1 MQEDDEDEMPSLVYH
16 SRMQYLK
23 ARARDDTTNTNNNN
37 KQQRRRSSTFNI
49 LEDNLPSLS
58 QEQLE
63 PCSRDIL
70 LPPNELMTRTQSFRQ
85 AYWEHHYQP
94 TTRGIKQIF
103 PETNER
109 TERRSKK
116 RKEILA
122 KLIANEKMKRE
133 AELRRRAE
141 KIMSQQSKNDNIVES
156 DSDDENLDSDDESE
170 SLDVI
175 ANSIMRSTMIGGAS
189 SRPRRLVGEEQLPRS
204 QTICVQSA
212 KSSVATDTREQ
223 SSSDKDFTA
232 GFAFS
237 FINQWSNSE
246 DNDV

>member
-1 MQEDDEDEMPSLVYH
+1 MQEDDDDDMPSLVYH

-23 ARARDDTTNTNNNN
+23 ARPRGDTTTNTNNN

-94 TTRGIKQIF
+94 TTRGIKQVF

-156 DSDDENLDSDDESE
+156 DDESADSDDESE

-189 SRPRRLVGEEQLPRS
+189 QRPKEQLPRS
-204 QTICVQSA
+204 HTICVQSA
-212 KSSVATDTREQ
+212 KQAASSAATDTREQ

-237 FINQWSNSE
+237 FINQWSNSD
-246 DNDV
+246 DNDN

>member
-1 MQEDDEDEMPSLVYH
+1 V
-16 SRMQYLK
+16 
-23 ARARDDTTNTNNNN
+23 
-37 KQQRRRSSTFNI
+37 
-49 LEDNLPSLS
+49 
-58 QEQLE
+58 
-63 PCSRDIL
+63 
-70 LPPNELMTRTQSFRQ
+70 
-85 AYWEHHYQP
+85 
-94 TTRGIKQIF
+94 F

-141 KIMSQQSKNDNIVES
+141 KIMSQQQSKNDNIVES

-189 SRPRRLVGEEQLPRS
+189 QRPRRQEQLPRS

-223 SSSDKDFTA
+223 SSSDNDFTA

-237 FINQWSNSE
+237 FINQWSST
-246 DNDV
+246 D

>member
-23 ARARDDTTNTNNNN
+23 ARARDDTTNTNN
-37 KQQRRRSSTFNI
+37 KQHRRRSSTFNI

-63 PCSRDIL
+63 PCLRDIL

-94 TTRGIKQIF
+94 TTRGIKQVF

-170 SLDVI
+170 
-175 ANSIMRSTMIGGAS
+175 
-189 SRPRRLVGEEQLPRS
+189 
-204 QTICVQSA
+204 
-212 KSSVATDTREQ
+212 
-223 SSSDKDFTA
+223 
-232 GFAFS
+232 
-237 FINQWSNSE
+237 
-246 DNDV
+246 